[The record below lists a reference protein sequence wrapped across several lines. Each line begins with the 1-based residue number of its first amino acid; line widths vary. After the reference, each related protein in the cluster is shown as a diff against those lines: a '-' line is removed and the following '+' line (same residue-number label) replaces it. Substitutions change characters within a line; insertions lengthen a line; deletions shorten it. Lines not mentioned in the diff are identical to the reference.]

1 MASDSP
7 PVRARVVAT
16 VALIGYLALAV
27 ELLVSVVDNPV
38 LGLVALVA
46 VGVGVPLTWIGATR
60 PRWRGRIAAL
70 AALGVVGGVVALVAS
85 GRSASELVIVVA
97 TIAITSAAGMWALA
111 WEIRSAVARRWSP
124 ATRCAARCAADER
137 EVGGRQGREVRPPG

>member
-1 MASDSP
+1 M
-7 PVRARVVAT
+7 
-16 VALIGYLALAV
+16 ALIGYLALAV
-27 ELLVSVVDNPV
+27 QLLVSVVDDPV

-85 GRSASELVIVVA
+85 GRSASELVVVVA
-97 TIAITSAAGMWALA
+97 TIAITSGAGLWALA
-111 WEIRSAVARRWSP
+111 WEIRSVVARRWSP
-124 ATRCAARCAADER
+124 ATRARHGVLLMNASR
-137 EVGGRQGREVRPPG
+137 GRQGREVRPPG

>member
-7 PVRARVVAT
+7 PVRAQVVAT

-27 ELLVSVVDNPV
+27 ELLVSVVDSPV

-85 GRSASELVIVVA
+85 GRSARDLVVV
-97 TIAITSAAGMWALA
+97 WR
-111 WEIRSAVARRWSP
+111 RSRSRGCEPRR
-124 ATRCAARCAADER
+124 
-137 EVGGRQGREVRPPG
+137 